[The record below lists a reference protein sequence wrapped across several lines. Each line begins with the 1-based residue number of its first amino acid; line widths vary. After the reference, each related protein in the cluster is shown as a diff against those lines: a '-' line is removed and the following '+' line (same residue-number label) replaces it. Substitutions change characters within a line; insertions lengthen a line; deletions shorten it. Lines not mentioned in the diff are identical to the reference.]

1 MEPEEPRD
9 DQFVNAVKA
18 AELLRISYKTMLRWI
33 KAGRVRAFEKRYDY
47 ENAEFLIPVEEVE
60 RLRAALSLSQRE
72 LVTRLL
78 KVELDVQDMAR
89 RLLRVEIEL
98 GTVRKELAEIWE
110 QGATHQPPSA
120 APGEGQAPKAEEIA
134 TMGPIP
140 RQWQADTPPIIQA
153 EDIPAGSVR
162 LITFL
167 RDHGVA
173 TTTGLDH
180 LAKARIEP
188 LLIDRGAKDKS
199 KERWLTQEQQAS
211 LIVFW
216 DSAGKAYTPC
226 PDCPHYVITAGAG
239 EDETEIVD
247 EPEREGREGEQQPP
261 SERGE

>member
-9 DQFVNAVKA
+9 EQFVNAVKA
-18 AELLRISYKTMLRWI
+18 AEMLRLSYNNILRWI
-33 KAGRVRAFEKRYDY
+33 KQGRVRALQKRYDY

-89 RLLRVEIEL
+89 RLLRAEIEL
-98 GTVRKELAEIWE
+98 GTVRKELAELQE

-120 APGEGQAPKAEEIA
+120 APGGGQAPKAEETA
-134 TMGPIP
+134 TTGPIL
-140 RQWQADTPPIIQA
+140 RQWQAAALPIIQA
-153 EDIPAGSVR
+153 EDIPAGSIR

-199 KERWLTQEQQAS
+199 KERWLTQEQQGR

-216 DSAGKAYTPC
+216 DSAGKVYTHC
-226 PDCPHYVITAGAG
+226 PDCPHYVISTGAD
-239 EDETEIVD
+239 EDDTGAVE
-247 EPEREGREGEQQPP
+247 
-261 SERGE
+261 ERGEEGQEPPPPEHGE